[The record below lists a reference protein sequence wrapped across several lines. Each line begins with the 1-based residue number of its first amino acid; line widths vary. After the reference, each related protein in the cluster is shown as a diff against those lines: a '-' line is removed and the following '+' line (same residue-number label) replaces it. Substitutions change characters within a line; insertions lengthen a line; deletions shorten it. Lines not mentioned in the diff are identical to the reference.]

1 MGLAIDGSSPAVFTS
16 AIANAVSAS
25 FTPPV
30 GSLLIAA
37 FAGNSTGGINPASPT
52 ITDSRGVPL
61 TYTQQVWRSRVDGS
75 PVVDG
80 HCAIWTAPVTSSASM
95 TVTMTSGGGSLEKAC
110 RVWVITGQHP
120 VNPIGL
126 VGKTA
131 SASASS
137 IAQNYTALSS
147 LGQGFMCVLDWSAL
161 GNMTAGAG
169 CTLDGTGSVGA
180 GQISYGF
187 ARRTLADDAMG
198 VTNTLR
204 ANPNGTS
211 TALNWCWIEI
221 LEAPSIVPDRQL
233 PWWFVQS
240 LIATRQPYNL
250 GEVASGPQTIILGQ
264 ASESST
270 AQAITRLKT
279 LLTGKA
285 SETSTA
291 QVLTSKKLK
300 GLGQITE
307 TSTAQ
312 TVTWKRNRL
321 INQITETS
329 TANGIISRKIAAIS
343 QITET
348 STAQAV
354 AKLKVKVVGQIT
366 ETSTAQAITRRKVQI
381 VTQINETSTAQSVT
395 RRKSITLGQ
404 TTEANA
410 AQAVAHAKLVAI
422 GQATESDTSN
432 SVISPG
438 APVIVGTVTESS
450 TAQSISVRKV
460 RVISQIVETSTTG
473 AVARLKTKL
482 VAQVNET
489 DQSQVIVRFNVPL
502 IIRVNES
509 NLARQVTGGTATGDT
524 HGWRPLLGLHCVYLL
539 QKTFGGSSQYIKRI
553 SVKIIGFAT
562 DGYPI
567 LKSMQSGVTYGSA
580 SVGVRPRSHPDAD
593 EFDVYVSY

>member
-16 AIANAVSAS
+16 AVANAVSAS

-30 GSLLIAA
+30 GSLLVAA
-37 FAGNSTGGINPASPT
+37 FAGNSTGGVNPASPT

-95 TVTMTSGGGSLEKAC
+95 TVTITSGGGSLEKAC

-126 VGKTA
+126 VGKAA

-137 IAQNYTALSS
+137 IAQNYTALHS

-169 CTLDGTGSVGA
+169 NTLDGTGSVGA

-187 ARRTLADDAMG
+187 GRRTLADDAMG
-198 VTNTLR
+198 VTNILR
-204 ANPNGTS
+204 VNPNGTS
-211 TALNWCWIEI
+211 TALNWCWVEI
-221 LEAPSIVPDRQL
+221 LEAPSLVVDRPL
-233 PWWFVQS
+233 PQWFIQQ
-240 LIATRQPYNL
+240 LIASRQTYYP
-250 GEVASGPQTIILGQ
+250 GEVTSGPQTIILGQ

-270 AQAITRLKT
+270 AQAITARKT
-279 LLTGKA
+279 LLTGQA
-285 SETSTA
+285 TETSTA
-291 QVLTSKKLK
+291 QTLTSKKLK

-312 TVTWKRNRL
+312 TVTWKRQRL
-321 INQITETS
+321 I
-329 TANGIISRKIAAIS
+329 S
-343 QITET
+343 Q
-348 STAQAV
+348 V
-354 AKLKVKVVGQIT
+354 T
-366 ETSTAQAITRRKVQI
+366 ETSTAQAITRRKSLVISQI
-381 VTQINETSTAQSVT
+381 TETSTAQPITKLKVKVIGQVTETSTAQAIARRKVQTVNQITETNTAQSVT
-395 RRKSITLGQ
+395 RRKTIAVGKITE
-404 TTEANA
+404 TSTS
-410 AQAVAHAKLVAI
+410 QAVAHSKLVAI
-422 GQATESDTSN
+422 GQASESDTSN
-432 SVISPG
+432 SVTSPG

-450 TAQSISVRKV
+450 TAQSVSVRKIK
-460 RVISQIVETSTTG
+460 VISQIVETSTTG

-482 VAQVNET
+482 VSQASES

-502 IIRVNES
+502 VIRVNES

-567 LKSMQSGVTYGSA
+567 LKSKQSGVTYGTA